1 MPAHSAAV
9 RVQPMRKV
17 RESKMSLAYLR
28 RGAVVLAAVIV
39 VFVLLAQKSSRAADI
54 NVILDQATL
63 VKMPDRVAT
72 LVIGNPVVADATV
85 QASGWMVITG
95 KGYGMTNLI
104 ALDRSGAVLMEKSVQ
119 VTGPRAVVTVY
130 KGVERE
136 SYSCTPH
143 CERRLTLG
151 DGQSFFEATAG
162 QITAR
167 NGLAASSGQ
176 AR

>member
-104 ALDRSGAVLMEKSVQ
+104 A
-119 VTGPRAVVTVY
+119 
-130 KGVERE
+130 
-136 SYSCTPH
+136 
-143 CERRLTLG
+143 
-151 DGQSFFEATAG
+151 
-162 QITAR
+162 
-167 NGLAASSGQ
+167 
-176 AR
+176 